1 MTSKKKQR
9 TDDRCPVEFV
19 DILGHRFRIAHSC
32 DLSDEELG
40 RCETTHQVL
49 VINERQGGDSI
60 RDTLLHEVQHA
71 IANLVGFTPSES
83 APPEED
89 YIARMTTGLRCV
101 MLQNPAFCQW
111 VFSR

>member
-1 MTSKKKQR
+1 MKTGKKTKER
-9 TDDRCPVEFV
+9 VRCPVEFV
-19 DILGHRFRIAHSC
+19 DILGHRFRIAHSR

-49 VINERQGGDSI
+49 VINERQGGDSM
-60 RDTLLHEVQHA
+60 RDTCLHEVQHA
-71 IANLVGFTPSES
+71 IANLVGFSPSEP

-89 YIARMTTGLRCV
+89 YISRMTTGLRCV

>member
-1 MTSKKKQR
+1 MKGKKKQS
-9 TDDRCPVEFV
+9 TNDRCPVEFV
-19 DILGHRFRIAHSC
+19 DILGHRFRIVYSS
-32 DLSDEELG
+32 DIGDEELG
-40 RCETTHQVL
+40 RCETTHQLL
-49 VINERQGGDSI
+49 VINERQGSDSI
-60 RDTLLHEVQHA
+60 RDTCLHEVQHA
-71 IANLVGFTPSES
+71 IANLVGFTPSEP